1 MQARIANFRG
11 GKHTKSDNHM
21 IIYLPNVMNR
31 ETAQKYLNKKVIW
44 TTQTGKQITGT
55 IVNLH
60 GNKGAVRVIFER
72 GMPGQSVGTIVE
84 VQ

>member
-1 MQARIANFRG
+1 MDARIANFRG
-11 GKHTKSDNHM
+11 GKHTKYDNHM
-21 IIYLPNVMNR
+21 IIVLPHVANR

-44 TTQTGKQITGT
+44 KTPTGKQITGT

-72 GMPGQSVGTIVE
+72 GMPGQSIGTIVE